1 MIYRL
6 LADIVTITHLIF
18 VVFVILGGLLAFRWP
33 RLVWIHVPA
42 AAWGAFVEIS
52 GSVCPLTPLESWLR
66 LQGGE
71 VGYSGDFVDRYLIPV
86 LYPGNL
92 THEIQLLLGL
102 TLIGSNAVIYLLLWH
117 RHRHRT

>member
-6 LADIVTITHLIF
+6 LADIVTIAHLIF

-42 AAWGAFVEIS
+42 AAWGAFVELS
-52 GSVCPLTPLESWLR
+52 GRVCPLTPLEIWLR

-102 TLIGSNAVIYLLLWH
+102 TLIGGNAVIYLLLWH
-117 RHRHRT
+117 RHRS